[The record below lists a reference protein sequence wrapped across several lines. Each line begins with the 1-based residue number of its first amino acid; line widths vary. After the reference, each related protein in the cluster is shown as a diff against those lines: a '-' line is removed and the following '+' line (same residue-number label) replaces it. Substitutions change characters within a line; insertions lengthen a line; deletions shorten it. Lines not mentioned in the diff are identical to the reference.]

1 MDRMA
6 ELEDSL
12 PSTPSEA
19 MMSAS
24 TAHRNRRLTMKSWQL
39 NFMKLKY
46 LKDEHEMKIKMLKV
60 ESSNQDEVEQ
70 DATVSL

>member
-1 MDRMA
+1 
-6 ELEDSL
+6 
-12 PSTPSEA
+12 
-19 MMSAS
+19 
-24 TAHRNRRLTMKSWQL
+24 
-39 NFMKLKY
+39 MKLKY